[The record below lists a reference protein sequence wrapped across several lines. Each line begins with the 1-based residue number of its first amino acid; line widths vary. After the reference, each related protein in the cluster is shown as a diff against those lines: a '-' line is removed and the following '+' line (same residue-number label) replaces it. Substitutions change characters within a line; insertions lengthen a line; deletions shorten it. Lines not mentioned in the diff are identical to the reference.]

1 MKTCAHE
8 VHVVGA
14 CDQVDH
20 VVGALAHDDH
30 VLGDH
35 DNHVAGGPLRLRCPA
50 IVLIMIMLQVQV
62 IMMITKLVERNK
74 VKAHQYWPSDGSDNS
89 DIDDPTDHIIDLGD
103 DCKVQFKSS
112 SFQGTYYLR

>member
-1 MKTCAHE
+1 MCAHDD
-8 VHVVGA
+8 HVQCALAHG
-14 CDQVDH
+14 DH
-20 VVGALAHDDH
+20 VVGARDHGDH
-30 VLGDH
+30 VLDARDH
-35 DNHVAGGPLRLRCPA
+35 DNHVTGGPLRLRCPA

>member
-1 MKTCAHE
+1 
-8 VHVVGA
+8 
-14 CDQVDH
+14 
-20 VVGALAHDDH
+20 
-30 VLGDH
+30 
-35 DNHVAGGPLRLRCPA
+35 
-50 IVLIMIMLQVQV
+50 MIIFQVQV

>member
-1 MKTCAHE
+1 MCAHE

-14 CDQVDH
+14 RAQIGH
-20 VVGALAHDDH
+20 VVDALAHGDH
-30 VLGDH
+30 VLGARDH

-50 IVLIMIMLQVQV
+50 LVLIMIMLQVHV
-62 IMMITKLVERNK
+62 IMMITKLVEGSK
-74 VKAHQYWPSDGSDNS
+74 VKAHQYWPSDGSDNL